1 MPPPSDPHESA
12 KPVVVVTGTSR
23 GLGAELVA
31 QFRAGG
37 AHRVVSCM
45 RDVGR
50 PSPSGQAAVLP
61 DDADPDFDLVRLD
74 VADASTFG
82 ALRDRLAELDAAG
95 SKVSVL
101 FNNAGV
107 APGRDCA
114 LGGVDYDAWR
124 VALDVNVCGATRVLE
139 CVLPHLAED
148 AKVVNVSSGLGSIA
162 RVMGGGFNTLTQD
175 IIYRTSKAALN
186 MATACAAAELRRAKP
201 GVAIVAM
208 DPGWVNTDMGSRGGT
223 VKPPLEARE
232 SVEGM
237 MAVARGLSA
246 EDSGKFL
253 SWKGEEMPW

>member
-1 MPPPSDPHESA
+1 MQLVLEQHADGQAAHA
-12 KPVVVVTGTSR
+12 AAADR
-23 GLGAELVA
+23 LRAQGAELVA

-61 DDADPDFDLVRLD
+61 DEPDPDFDLVRLD

-124 VALDVNVCGATRVLE
+124 VALDSVASRGTLAMTRRE
-139 CVLPHLAED
+139 ALPHSGQD
-148 AKVVNVSSGLGSIA
+148 AGMARSAMRRFMVNGP
-162 RVMGGGFNTLTQD
+162 Q
-175 IIYRTSKAALN
+175 
-186 MATACAAAELRRAKP
+186 
-201 GVAIVAM
+201 
-208 DPGWVNTDMGSRGGT
+208 
-223 VKPPLEARE
+223 
-232 SVEGM
+232 
-237 MAVARGLSA
+237 
-246 EDSGKFL
+246 
-253 SWKGEEMPW
+253 PWQSYS